1 MRVEL
6 YILRDCAN
14 LSCQGAHDDG
24 QGVCVSIECIRRMHE
39 LGLRPRRT
47 VRAVLFVDEECT
59 QRGGISYASSHKA
72 EMDAG
77 KIVAAIE
84 TDLGA
89 GPCVGFG

>member
-1 MRVEL
+1 
-6 YILRDCAN
+6 
-14 LSCQGAHDDG
+14 
-24 QGVCVSIECIRRMHE
+24 MHE
-39 LGLRPRRT
+39 LGLQPRRT

-59 QRGGISYASSHKA
+59 QRGGVCYASAHRA
-72 EMDAG
+72 EMESG